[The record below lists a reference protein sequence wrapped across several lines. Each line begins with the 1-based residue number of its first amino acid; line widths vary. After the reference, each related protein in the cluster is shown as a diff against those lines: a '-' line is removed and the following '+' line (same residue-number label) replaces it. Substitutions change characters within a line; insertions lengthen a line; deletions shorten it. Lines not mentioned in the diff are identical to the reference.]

1 MANLEKA
8 VNEFTRIS
16 KSMGYNINPP
26 YTGKLE
32 TYDFGR
38 DISPEQP
45 DFWKQYGSFLRIS
58 NGSFADGCVFYGM
71 SGGEDD
77 AGLIEFNN
85 ALNIPDFKDETMTG
99 LMLLVEITLIRFTM
113 IRARVNGKHVTA
125 LAQIVYGSHV
135 IVWLNSL
142 RHKLK
147 CWKTVNL

>member
-99 LMLLVEITLIRFTM
+99 LIVIGGNNTDVTNGAIVIHTQRLKSDPGGNLL
-113 IRARVNGKHVTA
+113 
-125 LAQIVYGSHV
+125 S
-135 IVWLNSL
+135 
-142 RHKLK
+142 
-147 CWKTVNL
+147 

>member
-58 NGSFADGCVFYGM
+58 MGRLLM
-71 SGGEDD
+71 D
-77 AGLIEFNN
+77 AYF
-85 ALNIPDFKDETMTG
+85 M
-99 LMLLVEITLIRFTM
+99 V
-113 IRARVNGKHVTA
+113 
-125 LAQIVYGSHV
+125 
-135 IVWLNSL
+135 
-142 RHKLK
+142 
-147 CWKTVNL
+147 